1 MFFKLTKNLNISETN
16 TFKLHLSYSAIE
28 GFIAGVLALN
38 EFVFIK
44 SMKGS
49 DIQLSI
55 LFQFSVIV
63 YIFLVFFNEFLRN
76 YPDKKKLL
84 KITAIV
90 TRIPLLLLF
99 FFPHNQTA
107 LLQHPEYHY
116 IFLFIILI
124 YYFALPVVSPLINL
138 QLKSNYRHENFGK
151 LYGYATSVN
160 KILMLI
166 TTFFYGL
173 MLDADNFSFTYVF
186 PITGILGMIS
196 IFMLANIPT
205 PGLEDGLGKVTF
217 YESVKKSIRSMN
229 LIVKQNKPYRHFEW
243 GFMFYGFAFM
253 STITIITIYFEKVL
267 HLNYSSVA
275 FYKNTYNILA
285 ILLLPLLGKLIGKI
299 DPRKFAVLT
308 FSSIFFYIFFMM
320 MTTYFRWHISVLGI
334 QIYAMLIGYLLA
346 QSFFSAAM
354 PLLWNIGSAYF
365 CTNEEAGDYQS
376 VHLFLTSV
384 RSFFAPVLGVLF
396 YQVYGFTITFI
407 IGMGFV
413 VIAIAIMIWSYR
425 ADPLKVVKNV
435 LKSN

>member
-1 MFFKLTKNLNISETN
+1 MFLKLTQKLSLSEKY
-16 TFKLHLSYSAIE
+16 TFKLHLGYSSIE

-49 DIQLSI
+49 EIQLSI

-76 YPDKKKLL
+76 YPNKKQLL
-84 KITAIV
+84 KITGIV
-90 TRIPLLLLF
+90 TRVPLLLLF
-99 FFPHNQTA
+99 FFPHDQVT

-116 IFLFIILI
+116 LFLFIILI

-160 KILMLI
+160 KILMLL
-166 TTFFYGL
+166 TTFIYGL
-173 MLDADNFSFTYVF
+173 MLDADNFAFTYIF
-186 PITGILGMIS
+186 PITGLLGMVS

-205 PGLEDGLGKVTF
+205 PSQGSSLERVTF
-217 YESVKKSIRSMN
+217 LKSIQQSIRSMN
-229 LIVKQNKPYRHFEW
+229 VIIKNNKPYRHFEW

-253 STITIITIYFEKVL
+253 STVTIITIYFDKVL

-275 FYKNTYNILA
+275 FYKNMYNILA
-285 ILLLPLLGKLIGKI
+285 ILMLPFLGKLLGKI

-308 FSSIFFYIFFMM
+308 FFSIFLYIFFMM
-320 MTTYFRWHISVLGI
+320 MTTFFRWHISVMGI

-346 QSFFSAAM
+346 QSFFSSSM
-354 PLLWNIGSAYF
+354 PLLFNIGSAYF
-365 CTNEEAGDYQS
+365 CRNEEAGDYQS

-396 YQVYGFTITFI
+396 YQIYGFTITFV

-413 VIAIAIMIWSYR
+413 VIAMGIMIWSYKN
-425 ADPLKVVKNV
+425 DTLKIIKNE
-435 LKSN
+435 